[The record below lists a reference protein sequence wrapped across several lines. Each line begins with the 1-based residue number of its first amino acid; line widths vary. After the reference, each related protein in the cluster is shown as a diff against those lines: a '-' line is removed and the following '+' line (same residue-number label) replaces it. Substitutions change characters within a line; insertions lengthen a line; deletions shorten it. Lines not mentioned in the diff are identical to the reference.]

1 VARRARSPGPDLPT
15 VAAVALGAFLLF
27 LIQPLA
33 ARALLPRFGGVP
45 AVWAA
50 ALACYQVLLFA
61 GYLGAHL
68 LRSRLA
74 PRAQAFALGGIALA
88 SLATLPIL
96 PSGAGDGGGAAA
108 VALLLAGAVGPA
120 FVVLA
125 MGGSLVQ
132 AWSPGAR
139 GGGRGVY
146 VLYAASNAA
155 SLVALLGYPLLFERL
170 WGLTRLGLIWSVLY
184 GAQVLLL
191 LVHARRR
198 LGHPD
203 DRDAAGAALPLG
215 PTLRAGAWA
224 AVGVILLNAVTTWL
238 GQDVAA
244 APLLWVVP
252 LALYLATWIVTFSG
266 RWTPGPLVATVL
278 AGVGTAAMAA
288 ALSLDGNVGARALLS
303 LAALVLGCL
312 AAHGTLHR
320 ERPDGRALTGFYLA
334 LAGGGAVGGLLSG
347 LAAPLLG
354 PAWTE
359 LQLGFGGLALLTAWT
374 RWRAAPPGGAP
385 RAAAA
390 ASALLMLALAGMVAV
405 RAGAPRPG
413 QVLAHRDFH
422 GLLRVVESHPDD
434 PRRHRLTLLHGA
446 TQHGAYALDP
456 QAPPA
461 TTYFGPTTGCGLAVA
476 ARRQRVGEGRGL
488 EIGVVGLG
496 AGTVAIYGRP
506 GDALRFYE
514 LSPAVTELAWGDG
527 GLPGGGFGYLRDTG
541 AEVSVVDG
549 DARLSL
555 ARELADDPR
564 GRGFDLM
571 ILDAFAGDAVPV
583 HLLTR
588 EFFALLDR
596 HLAPEAVVAVHVSS
610 NWIDLR
616 PVLYAWSEEAGR
628 RALTIANRTRDGEAV
643 LYSTWV
649 LLFRDLETLRALRD
663 VCTPLMEAGAIQVE
677 NRNDVDWGGLPVWT
691 DDRSDLVSL
700 LRARVRAR

>member
-1 VARRARSPGPDLPT
+1 

-68 LRSRLA
+68 VRSRLA
-74 PRAQAFALGGIALA
+74 PRAQAWVLGGVALA

-96 PSGAGDGGGAAA
+96 PSASGDGGGALA
-108 VALLLAGAVGPA
+108 VARVLALSVGPA
-120 FVVLA
+120 FAVLA

-139 GGGRGVY
+139 GAGRGVY

-155 SLVALLGYPLLFERL
+155 SLLALLGYPLVLERL
-170 WGLTRLGLIWSVLY
+170 WGMTNLGRIWSGLY
-184 GAQVLLL
+184 GVQVLLL
-191 LVHARRR
+191 LLHARRR
-198 LGHPD
+198 LGHAD
-203 DRDAAGAALPLG
+203 DRDDAGAALPLG

-224 AVGVILLNAVTTWL
+224 AVGVVLLNAVTTWL

-252 LALYLATWIVTFSG
+252 LALYLLTWIVAFSG
-266 RWTPGPLVATVL
+266 RWTPGPLTATVL
-278 AGVGTAAMAA
+278 VGVAAALMAA
-288 ALSLDGNVGARALLS
+288 ALTDGGIVLRRAA
-303 LAALVLGCL
+303 LALGALVLGCL

-320 ERPDGRALTGFYLA
+320 ERPEGRRLTGFYLA

-347 LAAPLLG
+347 VAAPLLG

-359 LQLGFGGLALLTAWT
+359 LQIGFGGLALLTAWT
-374 RWRAAPPGGAP
+374 RWRVAAPMRGARLAGGGA
-385 RAAAA
+385 
-390 ASALLMLALAGMVAV
+390 ALLVLVLAGMVAV

-413 QVLAHRDFH
+413 QVYAHRDFH
-422 GLLRVVESHPDD
+422 GLLRVVETQADD
-434 PRRHRLTLLHGA
+434 PLRHRLALLHGA

-456 QAPPA
+456 RAPAA

-476 ARRQRVGEGRGL
+476 ARQRRLGEGRGL
-488 EIGVVGLG
+488 DIGVVGLG
-496 AGTVAIYGRP
+496 AGTVAVYGRP
-506 GDALRFYE
+506 GDAMRFYE
-514 LSPAVTELAWGDG
+514 LSPAVTRLAWGG
-527 GLPGGGFGYLRDTG
+527 GDLPGGGFGYLRDSR
-541 AEVSVVDG
+541 AEISVTDG

-555 ARELADDPR
+555 ARELEADPR
-564 GRGFDLM
+564 GHGYDLM

-588 EFFALLDR
+588 EFFALLEQ
-596 HLAPEAVVAVHVSS
+596 HLAPDALVAVHVSS

-616 PVLYAWSEEAGR
+616 PVLYAWSEDAGW
-628 RALTIANRTRDGEAV
+628 RALTIANRVTDGGAA
-643 LYSTWV
+643 LFSTWV

-663 VCTPLMEAGAIQVE
+663 VCSPLMDAGVIQVE
-677 NRNDVDWGGLPVWT
+677 NRNDVRWGGLPVWT
-691 DDRSDLVSL
+691 DDRSDLTSL
-700 LRARVRAR
+700 LKTRVTAR